1 MINQRQDQIREKF
14 RTFTSNDDKWE
25 YLIALAKNH
34 TEPEGMDKSDE
45 YIIPGCSTTM
55 YLVPKYNNGIIHF
68 DIGTVS
74 RGTTPFISLGLAE
87 LAMFIYNDAT
97 PSEILATDKGFFK
110 EIGLD
115 IGLTPTRNNGFASI
129 LDRIYKFAEIFN
141 VIFPK

>member
-1 MINQRQDQIREKF
+1 MIEENQKIIREKF
-14 RTFTSNDDKWE
+14 RTFTTNDDKWE
-25 YLIALAKNH
+25 YLITLAKNH
-34 TEPEGMDKSDE
+34 IELEGLDKSGE
-45 YIIPGCSTTM
+45 YIIPGCTTTM

-74 RGTTPFISLGLAE
+74 TGTTPFISLGLAE
-87 LAMFIYNDAT
+87 LAMFIYNDAS
-97 PSEILATDKGFFK
+97 PSEILSTDKGFFK

-141 VIFPK
+141 IIFMK